1 MDVADCYSLL
11 TLIITP
17 NPDLDLDLDRRAMV
31 ITHTYAKVDV
41 KHDLSLMSQC
51 ALRTKGLT
59 AKACTIDSRF
69 GSQTILVMPTSNRST
84 RRDKTI
90 LLGRAV

>member
-17 NPDLDLDLDRRAMV
+17 NPDLDLDLDLDRRAMV

-41 KHDLSLMSQC
+41 KHDLERRSE
-51 ALRTKGLT
+51 
-59 AKACTIDSRF
+59 
-69 GSQTILVMPTSNRST
+69 NR
-84 RRDKTI
+84 RADKHNQ
-90 LLGRAV
+90 LQYFRANAARY